1 MTTSPAT
8 RPHSPRAEAEQA
20 LLTPQR
26 AARLRV
32 FNAVLA
38 VVHAAQAVAILL
50 LSPDFALTVSETFPE
65 GPPGTATPAPEAWL
79 DIALG
84 PAVAAF
90 LLLAALDHALVAAP
104 GVHRRYEAVLRRGR
118 NPFRWT
124 EYSVSATIMI
134 LLIALVSG
142 ITDITALIG
151 IAGAN
156 IAMILFGLRM
166 ERVNDQADG
175 TVDWEPF
182 VFGCIVG
189 LLPWIAFDRLR
200 WRGRARGDSTG
211 DRRTVVYASSFFSL
225 FVQFFSSPSCSSC
238 RVPPRGPLPR
248 YVTGE
253 TAYLVLSLVARAR
266 WRGRSSPTCSR
277 PDRVRHAV
285 RSSSG
290 PARRVGSGPDRSEGG
305 RAAPQPDATADR
317 EQGPS
322 SRPPAANIVTPTI
335 SRRARHR
342 PARPST
348 TRRGGR
354 RAVLVRRHVLDGR
367 LRPSTEGRRPRSD
380 VRCGA
385 VCRRRGGCEAR
396 GQRRRHGAR
405 RVRSAPGTRCRLA
418 RGR

>member
-189 LLPWIAFDRLR
+189 VLPWVAVILSVGGAELEATDGGPPNFVY
-200 WRGRARGDSTG
+200 GI
-211 DRRTVVYASSFFSL
+211 VVSL
-225 FVQFFSSPSCSSC
+225 FVLFFSFAVVQFLQYR
-238 RVPPRGPLPR
+238 RVGRFR
-248 YVTGE
+248 DYVTGE
-253 TAYLVLSLVARAR
+253 TAYLVLSLVAKSALA
-266 WRGRSSPTCSR
+266 WQ
-277 PDRVRHAV
+277 VF
-285 RSSSG
+285 
-290 PARRVGSGPDRSEGG
+290 
-305 RAAPQPDATADR
+305 
-317 EQGPS
+317 
-322 SRPPAANIVTPTI
+322 AN
-335 SRRARHR
+335 
-342 PARPST
+342 
-348 TRRGGR
+348 
-354 RAVLVRRHVLDGR
+354 VLA
-367 LRPSTEGRRPRSD
+367 S
-380 VRCGA
+380 
-385 VCRRRGGCEAR
+385 
-396 GQRRRHGAR
+396 
-405 RVRSAPGTRCRLA
+405 
-418 RGR
+418 